1 MNQQPNDSTMTR
13 ILRADKA
20 RLVELAAKD
29 QRTQVQVLS
38 LALDALEAKRGRK
51 SKYALEASP
60 EMLAATKLAAKD
72 VEDILA
78 GREPEGPP
86 PPPPYHVEGL

>member
-51 SKYALEASP
+51 AKPTQDEIIADQEAGNARIVA
-60 EMLAATKLAAKD
+60 AAT
-72 VEDILA
+72 
-78 GREPEGPP
+78 P